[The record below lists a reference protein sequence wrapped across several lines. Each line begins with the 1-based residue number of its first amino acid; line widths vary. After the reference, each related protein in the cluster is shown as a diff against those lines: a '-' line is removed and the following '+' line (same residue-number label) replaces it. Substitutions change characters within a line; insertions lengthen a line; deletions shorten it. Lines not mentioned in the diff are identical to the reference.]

1 GEKPTTDK
9 ALIVSALLM
18 VATSV
23 LAERSTPL
31 MPLVVDGERYFRLQ
45 WEAGER
51 AQRPEVHGHILNE
64 FGFPARKLRLLVN
77 SLDPAGALTDQTLV
91 YVPGE
96 LRPGSRYYFDSRHAC
111 PHAWRA
117 TVSWRSS
124 SSGSRQEGATAVAD
138 VGGAR
143 RDGQPVWRPAP

>member
-1 GEKPTTDK
+1 
-9 ALIVSALLM
+9 
-18 VATSV
+18 
-23 LAERSTPL
+23 
-31 MPLVVDGERYFRLQ
+31 MPGRLT
-45 WEAGER
+45 WTGER

-117 TVSWRSS
+117 TCRGVPVRVDPGRRGRPPSLTSAGLGAMVNRS
-124 SSGSRQEGATAVAD
+124 
-138 VGGAR
+138 
-143 RDGQPVWRPAP
+143 